1 MRESMRR
8 RFDWIYEGKR
18 RRALRELYSGDPADP
33 DNTARIMRKE
43 LFGPP
48 WPIQYS
54 HLMWVLQRQYWV
66 RSVQHH
72 WRRFLR
78 K

>member
-1 MRESMRR
+1 MRESRRR

-18 RRALRELYSGDPADP
+18 RRALREMYSGDPSDP
-33 DNTARIMRKE
+33 DTIACIMHRVVH
-43 LFGPP
+43 GSPQPP
-48 WPIQYS
+48 IPLRQY
-54 HLMWVLQRQYWV
+54 WVLQRQYWV